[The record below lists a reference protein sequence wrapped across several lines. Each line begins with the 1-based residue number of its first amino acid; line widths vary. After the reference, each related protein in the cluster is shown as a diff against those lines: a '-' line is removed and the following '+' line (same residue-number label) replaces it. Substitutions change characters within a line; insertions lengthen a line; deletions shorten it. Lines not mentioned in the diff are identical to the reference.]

1 MQTNDFQLYNIQQ
14 KWMPWRGKA
23 SNAMVVLINYS
34 STMPMN
40 ADRYAPARGHKL
52 HEARAQAPPPTDGG
66 IPLHGLTKTAVSREE
81 IL

>member
-1 MQTNDFQLYNIQQ
+1 
-14 KWMPWRGKA
+14 
-23 SNAMVVLINYS
+23 
-34 STMPMN
+34 MPMN